1 MSSPGLNEASL
12 AEAQRRYRR
21 INRWFLVCWVLMPLG
36 IILPCI
42 LSIIT
47 YQIWGDEVSAPIG
60 LSALLW
66 PLVGLAGVLLLRGG
80 RKRAKRMLALARL
93 GDSLGFKFTC
103 YPTSE
108 QYAFMKSV
116 SFVENSH
123 LQTAQ
128 NLMEGDQGRWPM
140 TALDFEYTFFW
151 GSVTEI
157 GSQTIAAFHSGFE
170 SLPALAVVPISTM
183 GRIENM
189 LLGKGNAIRF
199 PHHPEFNARFAV
211 LSADEANIL
220 ALISPALID
229 LLLADRLL
237 TLVVEQGRLLVFRRL
252 TYVRAED
259 YRQFLGQAYR
269 AAELLSPR

>member
-1 MSSPGLNEASL
+1 MSSPGLNADSL

-21 INRWFLVCWVLMPLG
+21 IHGWWLFSWVLMPLG
-36 IILPCI
+36 VVLPCV
-42 LSIIT
+42 LSIVA

-80 RKRAKRMLALARL
+80 RARAKRMLALARL
-93 GDSLGFKFTC
+93 ADSLGLKFTC
-103 YPTSE
+103 YPRPE
-108 QYAFMKSV
+108 QFAFMKSV

-128 NLMEGDQGRWPM
+128 NMMEGTKGRWPL

-151 GSVTEI
+151 GSVTEV
-157 GSQTIAAFHSGFE
+157 GSQTIVAFHSGFE
-170 SLPALAVVPISTM
+170 TLPPLAIIPVSTM

-189 LLGKGNAIRF
+189 LLGKGDAIRF

-211 LSADEANIL
+211 LGADESSVRAWITPPL
-220 ALISPALID
+220 VD

-237 TLVVEQGRLLVFRRL
+237 TLVVEDGRLLVFRRL
-252 TYVRAED
+252 TYVQAAD
-259 YRQFLGQAYR
+259 YQNFLAQAYR